1 MAFASTIDTR
11 PHVMGDMVLIT
22 GTYDGDDGGAVAAG
36 TIDLSSLLSTI
47 IAAGGNGDL
56 PGTAG
61 TTTTNVILS
70 AAAPTT
76 VTLDFVSGTTGSW
89 WALGR
94 RS

>member
-1 MAFASTIDTR
+1 MAFGSTIDTR
-11 PHVMGDMVLIT
+11 PHVMGDMVMIT
-22 GTYDGDDGGAVAAG
+22 GTYDGDDGGAVTAG
-36 TIDLSSLLSTI
+36 NIDLSSLLSTI

-56 PGTAG
+56 PGSAG
-61 TTTTNVILS
+61 TVTVNVVLS

-76 VTLDFVSGTTGSW
+76 LTLDFVSATTGSW